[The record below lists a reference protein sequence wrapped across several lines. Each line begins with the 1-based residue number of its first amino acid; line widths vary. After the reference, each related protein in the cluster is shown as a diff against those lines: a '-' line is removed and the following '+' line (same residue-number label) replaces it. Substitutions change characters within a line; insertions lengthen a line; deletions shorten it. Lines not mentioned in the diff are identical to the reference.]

1 MPIEALFNIL
11 LEDMTNIIKRGKGE
25 KNQGVRIRR
34 DEADGVDK
42 LSS

>member
-11 LEDMTNIIKRGKGE
+11 LENVANIVKNGERGR
-25 KNQGVRIRR
+25 NQGIRIRR

-42 LSS
+42 LLP